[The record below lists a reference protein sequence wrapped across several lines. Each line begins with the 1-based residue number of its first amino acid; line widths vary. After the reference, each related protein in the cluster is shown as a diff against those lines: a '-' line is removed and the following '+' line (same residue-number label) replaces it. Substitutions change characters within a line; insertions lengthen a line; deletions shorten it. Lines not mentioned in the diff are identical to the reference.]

1 MLRRDHLLLLGD
13 LGGTFVFAIE
23 GALAAIQG
31 HLDLMGIMVLSCA
44 AATGGG
50 IIRDVLI
57 AATPP
62 NAVRDW
68 RYAAVAIAG
77 GVVAYGFHPPAGQSP
92 NDLILVLDAA
102 GLALFASVGTQKA
115 LLYGI
120 NPLIAVFMGT
130 WTAVGGGVAQDVLL
144 AQVPRV
150 LRADFY
156 ATAAVAGSVAIICC
170 RRIGLSTEASSLI
183 GGGLCFVL
191 RLVGV
196 WQHWRLPT

>member
-1 MLRRDHLLLLGD
+1 MLRRDHLLLFGD

-68 RYAAVAIAG
+68 RYAAVALAG
-77 GVVAYGFHPPAGQSP
+77 GAVAYGFHPPAGQSP

-156 ATAAVAGSVAIICC
+156 ATAAVVGSVAIICG
-170 RRIGLSTEASSLI
+170 RRIGLSPVVSSLI

-196 WQHWRLPT
+196 WQHWHLPT